1 MAELKITDLVDESA
15 IKQLRETSE
24 ELQKLK
30 STFLEVAREVSK
42 GLNVRVE
49 SVEELKKMEE
59 NLKEQTRKAAE
70 AQERLSAVLDK
81 QKASAEATAA
91 SISKQAQTEKDAARI
106 ATMSADA
113 LAQSYRNVQ
122 ETVEKQIGSR
132 KENLA
137 SLTEEETKL
146 KLLKM
151 EQADWNKRL
160 KEGRTD
166 LEKYNEVM
174 AKLNR
179 EGRECQT
186 TIKQLNTVLNN
197 QDKEAAA
204 VTGSFEQLRQQL
216 ELMKKA
222 YKAMSDEEK
231 ASLPGQ
237 ELITTIQHF
246 DKALKESSATIGE
259 YQMNVGHYEK
269 GTVSLKT
276 ELRDLTQEA
285 ALLLVQFRQMSE
297 EERNSEVGKELQERL
312 YQVTQEAGQLKDALG
327 DVNQEISNVSS
338 DTTHFDSVA
347 GGLKLL
353 TDGFTIAEGSAHL
366 LGLRE
371 EDLVAVQT
379 KLQAAFTVSNALTE
393 IQTSLQKQS
402 ALMLGVERVQRLAAA
417 QAINIKTAAEGKS
430 VIVTKAATVAQ
441 AAFNKVANAN
451 PYVLLASA
459 ILSVIGALA
468 LFTMGTKEATQ
479 KEKEET
485 EALEAARKEHER
497 LTDTTRALSDARR
510 EGLQSASSEITKL
523 NLLYKAATNTSKQMG
538 ERIAAVKELKKLY
551 PDYLKDLSDE
561 AIMAGDA
568 AKAYE
573 KLTDSLIETAIARSK
588 QKKLEEIAEKYTEVM
603 TEIEEKSKNFNPN
616 WMEEVNKAGQTAAW
630 RDRPQED
637 IINANP
643 FLAQQ
648 RNVAEELN
656 QLKTQAEEYQSA
668 MQNIAETIDVSK
680 IVSKESRTDS
690 SSSSSSG
697 TSESRSTTT
706 KNMVEVETII
716 LESTKKTVQE
726 RLSIEKEG
734 SESERILK
742 RQLAE
747 VDEQITIQSAKKTYA
762 KQREELESSLNAQKI
777 SREEY
782 TRAVTALDEQ
792 LEQSFITA
800 SVTRKEAEEKADRE
814 MTESRINTI
823 SEQYA
828 TMQAIRD
835 SSFTMEMAE
844 LERRQAEELAAV
856 ESNATEVSEIRERY
870 AKEVAERTQQYERET
885 AEAAIDSLRDQLEA
899 AGLTV
904 EQRVELSRKL
914 AEAQIDLEKLMADHA
929 IESMN
934 AEIDADK
941 RKHETMISNISKWA
955 DKTKEAISAISQL
968 MSSFYESQLKHI
980 EEEEEALDKK
990 KDEDIERIE
999 MMEESKVITK
1009 EEAEARKRAAED
1021 ASERK
1026 HEELEK
1032 KKKDLEYKQ
1041 AVIEKANNVAQIAIS
1056 TALAITQALPN
1067 IPLSIVVGGIGAVQ
1081 LATALAQPI
1090 KAYAKGTDE
1099 GGHPGGLALV
1109 GDAGR
1114 SEIVLFD
1121 GKAWLTPDKPTLV
1134 DLPKGAEVIPDA
1146 DTYMKEIANT
1156 FRFLNHDFMKN
1167 DQPIVE
1173 VKVEGGTDKEN
1184 LRATNRTNDIL
1195 KRMMRQQRYDAY
1207 LARFHERMRNL

>member
-1 MAELKITDLVDESA
+1 MADLRITDLVDESA
-15 IKQLRETSE
+15 IQQLRETSE
-24 ELQKLK
+24 ELQRLK
-30 STFLEVAREVSK
+30 GTFIDVAREVSK
-42 GLNVRVE
+42 GLNMKIDNI
-49 SVEELKKMEE
+49 EELRKMEE
-59 NLKEQTRKAAE
+59 RIAEQTKKIAY
-70 AQERLSAVLDK
+70 AQDRLNSVLGK
-81 QKASAEATAA
+81 QKESAEATAA
-91 SISKQAQTEKDAARI
+91 SIGKQMQAEKEAARV
-106 ATMSADA
+106 ATLSAED
-113 LAQSYRNVQ
+113 LVKSYRNVQ

-132 KENLA
+132 KENIET
-137 SLTEEETKL
+137 LTAEQTKL
-146 KLLKM
+146 NLLKQ

-160 KEGRTD
+160 KEGRTNLD
-166 LEKYNEVM
+166 KYNEVM

-179 EGRECQT
+179 EGRKYQA

-197 QDKEAAA
+197 QDKEAAT
-204 VTGSFEQLRQQL
+204 VSGSFEQLRQQL

-222 YKAMSDEEK
+222 YKSMSDEEK
-231 ASLPGQ
+231 ESLKGK
-237 ELITTIQHF
+237 ELVTTIQHF
-246 DKALKESSATIGE
+246 DKALKDSSATMGE

-269 GTVSLKT
+269 STVSLKS

-297 EERNSEVGKELQERL
+297 EERNSTVGKELQERL
-312 YQVTQEAGQLKDALG
+312 YQVTQEAAQLKDAIG

-338 DTTHFDSVA
+338 DTTHFDSMA

-353 TDGFTIAEGSAHL
+353 ADGFTIAEGGAHL

-393 IQTSLQKQS
+393 IQNSLQKQS
-402 ALMLGVERVQRLAAA
+402 AVMLGVERVQRLAAA
-417 QAINIKTAAEGKS
+417 QAVNIKTAAEGKG
-430 VIVTKAATVAQ
+430 IIATKAATVAQ

-451 PYVLLASA
+451 PYVLLAGA
-459 ILSVIGALA
+459 ILSVVGALA
-468 LFTMGTKEATQ
+468 LFTMGTKEATE
-479 KEKEET
+479 KEKQEA
-485 EALEAARKEHER
+485 EALAEARREHER

-510 EGLQSASSEITKL
+510 EGGVSVNSEITKL

-568 AKAYE
+568 AKAYD

-603 TEIEEKSKNFNPN
+603 AEIEEKSKNFNPN

-637 IINANP
+637 IIDANP

-648 RNVAEELN
+648 RNVAEELE
-656 QLKTQAEEYQSA
+656 QLKTQAEEYQAA
-668 MQNIAETIDVSK
+668 MKNIAETIDVSK
-680 IVSKESRTDS
+680 IVSKERQTGASPSTS
-690 SSSSSSG
+690 
-697 TSESRSTTT
+697 TSENEKTTT

-716 LESTKKTVQE
+716 LESTRKTIQE

-742 RQLAE
+742 KQLAE
-747 VDEQITIQSAKKTYA
+747 VDEQITIRSAKKTYA
-762 KQREELESSLNAQKI
+762 KQREELEGSLNAQKI

-782 TRAVTALDEQ
+782 TKAVVALDEQ

-800 SVTRKEAEEKADRE
+800 SVTRKKAEEKADEE
-814 MTESRINTI
+814 MAESKINTI

-835 SSFTMEMAE
+835 ESFTMEMAE
-844 LERRQAEELAAV
+844 LEKRQAEELATA
-856 ESNATEVSEIRERY
+856 EGNISEISEIRERY
-870 AKEVAERTQQYERET
+870 AKETAEKMQEYERET
-885 AEAAIDSLRDQLEA
+885 AEAAIDSLREQLES
-899 AGLTV
+899 AGLTA
-904 EQRVELSRKL
+904 EQRVELNRRL

-929 IESMN
+929 VETMN

-941 RKHETMISNISKWA
+941 RKHDTMMSNLGKWA
-955 DKTKEAISAISQL
+955 DKTREVLNAVNELLGSIFEAQI
-968 MSSFYESQLKHI
+968 KRI
-980 EEEEEALDKK
+980 EEEEETVNEKRE
-990 KDEDIERIE
+990 KDFESIE

-1009 EEAEARKRAAED
+1009 EEAEARKRAAEEV
-1021 ASERK
+1021 SERK

-1032 KKKDLEYKQ
+1032 KKAAIEYKK
-1041 AVIEKANNVAQIAIS
+1041 AVTEKANKIAQIAIS

-1081 LATALAQPI
+1081 LATAIAQPI

-1134 DLPKGAEVIPDA
+1134 DLPMGTEVIPDA
-1146 DTYMKEIANT
+1146 DSYLKELTNS
-1156 FRFLNHDFMKN
+1156 FRFLMPDVLSSDK
-1167 DQPIVE
+1167 PLVE
-1173 VKVEGGTDKEN
+1173 VKVDGGTDKEN
-1184 LRATNRTNDIL
+1184 LKATQQTNNIL
-1195 KRMMRQQRYDAY
+1195 KRMMKQQHYDAY
-1207 LARFHERMRNL
+1207 LARFNERVKNL